1 MKNVFYFILKSFF
14 WSQDIQIFVF
24 PFSSIFPTF
33 KINLKVDDVSNC
45 LNKNLK
51 TCTVLYLQKERE
63 SDIEGQLIQ
72 Y

>member
-33 KINLKVDDVSNC
+33 NLNLKVDDVSNC

-51 TCTVLYLQKERE
+51 TCIVLYLQKERE

>member
-1 MKNVFYFILKSFF
+1 MKNVFYFVLKSFF

-24 PFSSIFPTF
+24 LFSSIFPPF

-45 LNKNLK
+45 LNRNLK
-51 TCTVLYLQKERE
+51 TCIVLYLQKERE

>member
-1 MKNVFYFILKSFF
+1 MKNVFYFVLKSFF

-24 PFSSIFPTF
+24 LFSSIFPPF

-51 TCTVLYLQKERE
+51 TCIVLYLQKERE

>member
-51 TCTVLYLQKERE
+51 TCIVLYLQKERE

>member
-24 PFSSIFPTF
+24 LFSSIFPPF

-51 TCTVLYLQKERE
+51 TCIVLYLQKERE